1 MKIFNIFRKNKDINE
16 YDREIP
22 KSVQKTIPYIKAF
35 NNGIFEVKKGY
46 YSKTIEFQDIN
57 YQIARQEVQEQFFL
71 DYCSFLNSF
80 DSRVDFQ
87 ISIINSS
94 VNMRDLEE
102 KLLIGEQN
110 DEFDLFRD
118 EYNEMLRGQISK
130 GRNDIQTRKFITAS
144 IMANSEDEASRVLE
158 RVEQEVELGLK
169 KMRSSTSSLN
179 LKERLRILHDFYRG
193 RSSNFNYKPI
203 EHRKYGLLTKDIISP
218 DSFEFKRDH
227 MLIGD
232 KYARSIFLS
241 DLPSFI
247 SDRIISELIDFN
259 FDMSLNLN
267 IRSSEPENTLRI
279 INRQITGMES
289 DKINYQ
295 KRSIKNGYFDP
306 FVPNELK
313 GRLEQANELLK
324 DVTNNNQK
332 LFFVSIVMTIKADNL
347 EDLNEYT
354 DLVDSVSRKYL
365 CQTRKLNY
373 QQEDALTS
381 SLPFGLNRL
390 NVSRTLTTES
400 TAVFMPFTSQE
411 LIDDEGMYYGLNAV
425 SRNLIMLNRKK
436 LKNSSGF
443 ILGTPGSGKSFSA
456 KREMVNVLLNTND
469 EVLIIDP
476 EREYTRL
483 VENFQGEVIK
493 ISAGSNHYINPLDM
507 SEDYADDED
516 PLILKSDF
524 VLSLCEVILGGRAG
538 LSPIQKSII
547 DRSMRKCY
555 QEYIASEFDKSK
567 IPTLKDFYEI
577 VLDQPESEAKDIAVA
592 LELYALGNQSVFAN
606 KTNIDINNRLVC
618 FDIKDLGKQ
627 LKTMGMLIVLDAI
640 WNRITENR
648 ERGVRTWIYMDE
660 IYLLFSNEYSS
671 QFLFELYKRA
681 RKWGGIP
688 TGITQN
694 VEDLL
699 VSDTARS
706 MLANSEFLMLLNQAP
721 TDRNELSRLLHLS
734 EQQLSYVTNS
744 GEGEGVL
751 VASGN
756 VVPFVDRFPNDTIL
770 YKMMTTKVDEI
781 VTV

>member
-1 MKIFNIFRKNKDINE
+1 MIRLFKRKNNSNE
-16 YDREIP
+16 YTKEIP

-35 NNGIFEVKKGY
+35 RDGIFEVKKDY

-80 DSRVDFQ
+80 DSRIDFQ

-94 VNMRDLEE
+94 VNMNDLEE
-102 KLLIGEQN
+102 KLLIGKQE
-110 DEFDLFRD
+110 DEFNIFRD
-118 EYNEMLRGQISK
+118 EYNDMLKGQITK
-130 GRNDIQTRKFITAS
+130 GRNDIQTRKFVTFSVEAT
-144 IMANSEDEASRVLE
+144 SEEEAKRVLD
-158 RVEQEVELGLK
+158 RVEQEIEIGLK
-169 KMRSSTSSLN
+169 RMKSQVYPLD
-179 LKERLRILHDFYRG
+179 LKNRLKIFHDFYRG
-193 RSSNFNYKPI
+193 RASIFNFDPRESK
-203 EHRKYGLLTKDIISP
+203 KYGIITKDSISP

-227 MLIGD
+227 MRLGD

-241 DLPSFI
+241 DFPSFI
-247 SDRIISELIDFN
+247 SDKIISELIDFN

-306 FVPNELK
+306 FIPNELK
-313 GRLEQANELLK
+313 GRLEQANELLE

-332 LFFVSIVMTIKADNL
+332 LFFVSIVMTIKADSL
-347 EDLNEYT
+347 EKLNEYT

-373 QQEDALTS
+373 QQEDALAS

-390 NVSRTLTTES
+390 KISRTLTTES

-476 EREYTRL
+476 EREYTKL
-483 VENFQGEVIK
+483 VENFKGEVIR

-507 SEDYADDED
+507 TQDYADDED

-524 VLSLCEVILGGRAG
+524 VLSLCEVILGGRTG
-538 LSPIQKSII
+538 LTPIQKSII
-547 DRSMRKCY
+547 DRSIRKCY
-555 QEYIASEFDKSK
+555 QEYIASDFNKEKV
-567 IPTLKDFYEI
+567 PTLKDFYKI
-577 VLDQPESEAKDIAVA
+577 VLEQPESEAKDIAIA

-648 ERGVRTWIYMDE
+648 EKGVRTWIYMDE

-734 EQQLSYVTNS
+734 DQQLSYVTNS

-756 VVPFVDRFPNDTIL
+756 VVPFIDRFPNDTLL

-781 VTV
+781 SS

>member
-1 MKIFNIFRKNKDINE
+1 MISLFKKKDVEE
-16 YDREIP
+16 YKREIP
-22 KSVQKTIPYIKAF
+22 KSVQKTIPYLKAF
-35 NNGIFEVKKGY
+35 EDGIFEVKKGY
-46 YSKTIEFQDIN
+46 FSKTIEFQDIN

-71 DYCSFLNSF
+71 DYCVFLNSF
-80 DSRVDFQ
+80 DSRIDFQ
-87 ISIINSS
+87 ITIMNSS
-94 VNMRDLEE
+94 INIEDLEGDI
-102 KLLIGEQN
+102 LIDPKG
-110 DEFDLFRD
+110 DEFDLFRS
-118 EYNEMLRGQISK
+118 EYNEMLRVQIEK
-130 GRNDIQTRKFITAS
+130 GRNDIKTRKFITIS
-144 IMANSEDEASRVLE
+144 TLANDISEAKRILE
-158 RVEQEVELGLK
+158 RVEQEIALSLK
-169 KMRSSTSSLN
+169 KVKSNTKALD
-179 LKERLRILHDFYRG
+179 LEERLQVLHGFYRG
-193 RSSNFNYKPI
+193 EDALFTYNPRES
-203 EHRKYGLLTKDIISP
+203 RKYGLLTKDLIAP
-218 DSFEFKRDH
+218 DGLEFKRDY
-227 MLIGD
+227 MMVGD

-247 SDRIISELIDFN
+247 SDKIISEMIDFN
-259 FDMSLNLN
+259 FDMVLSLN
-267 IRSSEPENTLRI
+267 IRSSEPENALRI
-279 INRQITGMES
+279 INKQITGMES

-295 KRSIKNGYFDP
+295 KRSVKNGYFDP
-306 FVPNELK
+306 FIPNELK
-313 GRLEQANELLK
+313 NRLEQANELLE
-324 DVTNNNQK
+324 DITNNNQK
-332 LFFVSIVMTIKADNL
+332 LFFVSILMTLKADSL
-347 EDLNEYT
+347 EELNEYT
-354 DLVDSVSRKYL
+354 DLIDSVARKYL

-373 QQEDALTS
+373 QQEDALAS

-390 NVSRTLTTES
+390 NISRTLTTES

-411 LIDDEGMYYGLNAV
+411 LIDSQGMYYGINAV
-425 SRNLIMLNRKK
+425 SRNMIMLNRKK

-456 KREMVNVLLNTND
+456 KREMVNVLLNTDD

-483 VENFQGEVIK
+483 VENFKGEVIK

-524 VLSLCEVILGGRAG
+524 ILSLCEVILGGRHG
-538 LSPIQKSII
+538 LNPIQKSII
-547 DRSMRKCY
+547 DRSMRKSY
-555 QEYIASEFDKSK
+555 QDYIASNYDKNK
-567 IPTLKDFYEI
+567 IPTLKDFHRVVSE
-577 VLDQPESEAKDIAVA
+577 QPESEAKDIAVA

-648 ERGVRTWIYMDE
+648 DKGVRTWIYMDE
-660 IYLLFSNEYSS
+660 IYLLFANEYSS

-721 TDRNELSRLLHLS
+721 TDRIELSRLLNLS

-756 VVPFVDRFPNDTIL
+756 VVPFVDKFPSGTML

-781 VTV
+781 HN